1 VWQVVVQSRQRLDVH
16 SSVGCASTADLVVR
30 GDRYARR
37 ARAYALPSPAD
48 VVHFK
53 PDTVFQ
59 LVPGAYNRVAL
70 SVTPKM
76 IGYRYEPLLCC
87 FGNTVWTATRAVAY
101 SSYAV
106 VDRHI
111 PVRFLNLYRN
121 EMPFTNNLPLSLAY
135 IDHPTRTPQARAAEL
150 GGRGLPRA
158 GQRLAH
164 DRGRY

>member
-76 IGYRYEPLLCC
+76 IGYRYELLCC
-87 FGNTVWTATRAVAY
+87 CLNCTAFSGHVCVCLY
-101 SSYAV
+101 S
-106 VDRHI
+106 
-111 PVRFLNLYRN
+111 
-121 EMPFTNNLPLSLAY
+121 
-135 IDHPTRTPQARAAEL
+135 
-150 GGRGLPRA
+150 
-158 GQRLAH
+158 
-164 DRGRY
+164 